1 MTRIAYVNG
10 RFKPFHEAAVHVEER
25 GFQFADS
32 VYEVIALVKGKLV
45 DTEPHLNRLVD
56 SAKEIRLP
64 MPCSPIILEQH
75 IHELVRLNRYQSG
88 MVYIQ
93 VSRGA
98 APRIHPFPKNPTPSL
113 VITVRPTNQ
122 LAFLEANKNGVTVIT
137 KEDTRWARPD
147 IKTVNLL
154 ANILEKDNA
163 LQQGAYE
170 TVFIK
175 NGYVTE
181 ATTANFWCVFGKTVC
196 THPKSQHILNGITK
210 QRMQALGKDMG
221 ITIEERPFTLE
232 EAYTADE
239 AFLTSS
245 NAFGLPVIQI
255 NDHKIGTGTSG
266 RFTLALQ
273 KAFIEYIQGL

>member
-1 MTRIAYVNG
+1 MARLIA
-10 RFKPFHEAAVHVEER
+10 
-25 GFQFADS
+25 S
-32 VYEVIALVKGKLV
+32 
-45 DTEPHLNRLVD
+45 T
-56 SAKEIRLP
+56 KEIKLP
-64 MPCSPIILEQH
+64 MPCLPTVLEKH

-88 MVYIQ
+88 MIYIQ

-98 APRIHPFPKNPTPSL
+98 SPRIHPFPRNPTPSL

-122 LAFLEANKNGVTVIT
+122 LAFLQANKKGVKVIT

-154 ANILEKDNA
+154 ANILEKENA

-170 TVFIK
+170 TIFTK
-175 NGYVTE
+175 NGYITE
-181 ATTANFWCVFGKTVC
+181 ATTANFWCIFGTTVY
-196 THPKSQHILNGITK
+196 TYPKSQHILNGITK
-210 QRMQALGKDMG
+210 QRMQALAKDMG

-245 NAFGLPVIQI
+245 NAFGLPVIQM
-255 NDHKIGTGTSG
+255 NDRIVGTGTPG
-266 RFTLALQ
+266 AFTLALQ
-273 KAFIEYIQGL
+273 KAFIEYIEGL